1 MPKKPTRGEMTVT
14 KTISL
19 PFTVMEQI
27 MDESEAMGKNFSE
40 ATAVLLRI
48 GIAQRRIMRE
58 EERKDQE
65 AMVRL
70 GMKQV

>member
-1 MPKKPTRGEMTVT
+1 MVKAPKRSEMTVT

-27 MDESEAMGKNFSE
+27 MDEAELMGKNFSE

-48 GIAQRRIMRE
+48 GISQRRY
-58 EERKDQE
+58 ERDKE
-65 AMVRL
+65 IEL
-70 GMKQV
+70 LKK

>member
-1 MPKKPTRGEMTVT
+1 MTKAPKRGEMTVT

-27 MDESEAMGKNFSE
+27 MDEAELMGKGFSE

-48 GIAQRRIMRE
+48 GIAQRRY
-58 EERKDQE
+58 ERDKE
-65 AMVRL
+65 NENL
-70 GMKQV
+70 KK

>member
-1 MPKKPTRGEMTVT
+1 MPKKQQRGEMTVT

-19 PFTVMEQI
+19 PFTVLEQV
-27 MDESEAMGKNFSE
+27 MDEAEVMGKNFSE

-65 AMVRL
+65 AMTRL